1 MKTPWAWLCLLVLLL
16 GSPDAVLGR
25 SIVDSYAV
33 MSAGTRL
40 LLSSKVDA
48 DFSPLDRRWILQAA
62 QAMPG
67 VLPWHFRHSV
77 ARVALYE
84 SRRAGLDPAL
94 ILAIIQVES
103 DYRKYA
109 ISSAGALGLMQVMPF
124 WKNEIGQS
132 AHNLFDTRQN
142 IRFGCLV
149 LRHYLDLEN
158 GNMRRALARY
168 NGSLGRWDYPNAIY
182 TALAVWQ
189 DKLP

>member
-1 MKTPWAWLCLLVLLL
+1 MKFWPLPYLLALLL
-16 GSPDAVLGR
+16 CPPAAASGQ
-25 SIVDSYAV
+25 SIADSYMV

-48 DFSPLDRRWILQAA
+48 DFSALDRRWILQAA
-62 QAMPG
+62 QAMP

-77 ARVALYE
+77 ASIALYE

-103 DYRKYA
+103 DFRKYA

-124 WKNEIGQS
+124 WKNEIGQP

-189 DKLP
+189 GKLP